1 MEEEAQPILEEAQPG
16 RLRRLIKECARVLR
30 ITKKPNKVDYLN
42 TLKVT
47 SLGIGLIGALG
58 FTIFLLRQ
66 LLF

>member
-1 MEEEAQPILEEAQPG
+1 MEEEVQPIVEDAQPG
-16 RLRRLIKECARVLR
+16 RLRRLIKECGRVLR
-30 ITKKPNKVDYLN
+30 ITKKPNKVDYMN

-58 FTIFLLRQ
+58 FMIFLLRQ

>member
-1 MEEEAQPILEEAQPG
+1 MEEEVQQVVEEAQPG
-16 RLRRLIKECARVLR
+16 RIKRLFKECARVLR
-30 ITKKPNKVDYLN
+30 ITKKPSKVDYMN

-58 FTIFLLRQ
+58 FIIFLLRQ